1 MEVFIKEEITGSFW
15 KKKNKKKC
23 VEVQG
28 EICFDYSPRFW
39 SDQVCEIAFSV
50 REITEYLMQ
59 KFLRPLLML
68 K

>member
-1 MEVFIKEEITGSFW
+1 M
-15 KKKNKKKC
+15 
-23 VEVQG
+23 EVQG
-28 EICFDYSPRFW
+28 EMCFDYSPRFW